1 MSLADAV
8 TAPVIACPASASA
21 CTASASTAS
30 VFPAPVARGGNAPTA
45 CTTMALADTAAA
57 TLQAQTKKPR
67 RRPSWMGECQAG
79 AKAVKKEMT
88 FPLDVLTLALDLEA
102 ARASIASREKSSM
115 MRDFLESEV
124 HAVMLVTERT
134 FTNDAEEQ
142 ALHSE
147 LRSAAGCVVAGV
159 EGLLDD
165 MFVELGDRNW
175 PRANYYDQLVA
186 HARELSL
193 VYTGAEMAMY
203 HPEESDL
210 DGLEP
215 FVADAF
221 ASGVLENP
229 AERGMGIDV
238 HPWGQ

>member
-1 MSLADAV
+1 M
-8 TAPVIACPASASA
+8 C
-21 CTASASTAS
+21 
-30 VFPAPVARGGNAPTA
+30 
-45 CTTMALADTAAA
+45 
-57 TLQAQTKKPR
+57 
-67 RRPSWMGECQAG
+67 ECQALG
-79 AKAVKKEMT
+79 KAVKKEMT

-102 ARASIASREKSSM
+102 ARVSIASREKSSM

-124 HAVMLVTERT
+124 HAVVRVTERT

-175 PRANYYDQLVA
+175 PRANYYDQLVS
-186 HARELSL
+186 HARELCL

-221 ASGVLENP
+221 ASGVLEDP
-229 AERGMGIDV
+229 SERGTGIDV
-238 HPWGQ
+238 LPWGQ